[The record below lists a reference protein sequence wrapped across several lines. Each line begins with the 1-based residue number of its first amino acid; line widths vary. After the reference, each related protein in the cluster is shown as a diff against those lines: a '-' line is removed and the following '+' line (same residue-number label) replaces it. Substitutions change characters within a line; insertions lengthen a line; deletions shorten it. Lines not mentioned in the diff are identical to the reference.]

1 MRKQAFFDAGYE
13 NRIEFQALGRVHG
26 HQLDRIL
33 AGLRLIFPGFERGM
47 GKKRGQ
53 GRHGLPVDGVGT
65 AVRAIASRLRY
76 YGSAIVPGASRRQ
89 IGRAWRRDRE
99 CKSVY
104 NSVVAVCYN
113 TKTYKQ
119 TTL

>member
-53 GRHGLPVDGVGT
+53 GRHGLPVDGVGS

-76 YGSAIVPGASRRQ
+76 DGCAIVPRSEEHTSELQSLMR
-89 IGRAWRRDRE
+89 
-99 CKSVY
+99 SSY
-104 NSVVAVCYN
+104 AVFCLKN
-113 TKTYKQ
+113 KKIRT
-119 TTL
+119 